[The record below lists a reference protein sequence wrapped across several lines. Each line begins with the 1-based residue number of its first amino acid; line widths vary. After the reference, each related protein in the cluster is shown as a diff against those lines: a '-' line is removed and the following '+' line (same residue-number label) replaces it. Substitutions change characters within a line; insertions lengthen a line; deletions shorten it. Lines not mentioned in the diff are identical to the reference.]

1 MLKIST
7 RLFLPFFAFW
17 ALFAPMRAYAI
28 VPLVLAAARI
38 SAAVLKTPTGQ
49 QLLVN
54 APIGIGLAYSIFSVT
69 RTDGTNIRQ
78 DDLYLSDAP
87 RAPSAVE
94 AAAGFSAGFP
104 SVAPAASSGAPV
116 SAFVITTAVLAPL
129 SSVSGGSAAAVC
141 DAAIA
146 QMNSGTWYP
155 AHYKPVLKSGN
166 TETTCGFTFPVPYGY
181 GTHSISTAL
190 TCPVGYTASGGSCVL
205 SNAAAVPRPT
215 DNFCPIVRNG
225 TSYAIDSLDP
235 DCANGQAPTLT
246 TTAAGGGLAVVP
258 SFNGDSAE
266 IERFPDGTMHIRYKV
281 ADAASNT
288 TQQRDIALS
297 PGATN
302 NNPPIVSGVSDS
314 TISGTGSSAGGSVAQ
329 TSDPATAAAIAANTA
344 AIAELKTELTAT
356 GEVPLVSG
364 GAVAAAAT
372 LAQSYADQAADVTQ
386 RAGGF
391 GLPSLPGFLFPQF
404 SAPACAPIGWSFQG
418 HGVSF
423 DICPHVPT
431 IKSIAAWILNLLAA
445 GICFQMLMN
454 FRAMRVRG

>member
-28 VPLVLAAARI
+28 VPLVIAAARI
-38 SAAVLKTPTGQ
+38 SAAVLKTPAGQ

-54 APIGIGLAYSIFSVT
+54 APIGIGLAFGIFSVT
-69 RTDGTNIRQ
+69 RTDGTNTRQ

-87 RAPSAVE
+87 RAPSAAE
-94 AAAGFSAGFP
+94 AAAGFTAGFP
-104 SVAPAASSGAPV
+104 SVAPAVNAGAPILV
-116 SAFVITTAVLAPL
+116 WYNSFHTPFASADAACQDFLTVYTAAAYGAGVYAVL
-129 SSVSGGSAAAVC
+129 V
-141 DAAIA
+141 
-146 QMNSGTWYP
+146 GTTCTVRQ
-155 AHYKPVLKSGN
+155 ASGN
-166 TETTCGFTFPVPYGY
+166 LVTSGSVYSMNG
-181 GTHSISTAL
+181 
-190 TCPVGYTASGGSCVL
+190 CPVGYTISSGSCAL
-205 SNAAAVPRPT
+205 FNAALVPRPT

-225 TSYAIDSLDP
+225 TAYAVDSTDP

-302 NNPPIVSGVSDS
+302 NDPPIVAGVSDS
-314 TISGTGSSAGGSVAQ
+314 TIAGTGASAGGSVAQ
-329 TSDPATAAAIAANTA
+329 TSDPATAAAVAANTA
-344 AIAELKTELTAT
+344 AINDLKTELAAT
-356 GEVPLVSG
+356 GEASIVSG
-364 GAVAAAAT
+364 GAVAAADT
-372 LAQSYADQAADVTQ
+372 LAQSYAAQAADVTQ

-404 SAPACAPIGWSFQG
+404 SAPVCAPIGWTFQG
-418 HGVSF
+418 RGVSF
-423 DICPHVPT
+423 DLCPHIPT